1 MELPA
6 GAEGMTSPPQQ
17 QQVEG
22 QNLLQ
27 HPHQQ
32 HWQHQHH
39 QQQSIIAMEEE
50 MPVAAPRDA
59 VGAAGAAVG
68 TKRPCKTNMLE
79 EGEERAAENEVG
91 DGREV
96 WRDVLKSESVP
107 ALRKIFARSPTK
119 VVQWLL
125 EEELERG
132 ETAAAAAAAAGGEG
146 GGGVGDN
153 EREGRQTVLHLCAM
167 KGETDMMQTI
177 LELASGNCGSSSSSS
192 SSSSSGGDERRKTRG
207 GGEEGKEGETGIQRL
222 HGVLSKRNAQGRTPL
237 YLAAQNGHDK
247 CVAMLLSLSS
257 SLPPSPPS
265 FSFPPAA
272 SSPTAPPQPQIVAA
286 AAGAAGA
293 EASTTTT
300 IPSLRPSLHALPDH
314 HGTTPLLIAT
324 RRGHTAVVRLLLQAY
339 REEGKEEGVDA
350 PDAMGRTA
358 FFEACRF
365 GREEIIPLLLQ
376 AGASPLLGPSLP
388 LPAAR
393 RQGRGRTLLD
403 QIEKATV
410 EPQRSFLLLK
420 IRVLTELT
428 YTLNNDLYLPP
439 CLPPS
444 LPPSS
449 SSSSVIKALPAC
461 VRGRVEGGKEGKSGG
476 GDAMPWVEIRGETEQ
491 AYRDEIDRERILA
504 VLSLCAD
511 GTSLPW
517 ELFVELEGFLPTQFD

>member
-1 MELPA
+1 
-6 GAEGMTSPPQQ
+6 
-17 QQVEG
+17 
-22 QNLLQ
+22 
-27 HPHQQ
+27 
-32 HWQHQHH
+32 
-39 QQQSIIAMEEE
+39 MEEE

-68 TKRPCKTNMLE
+68 TKGQCETNMLE

-96 WRDVLKSESVP
+96 WRDVLKFESVP

-132 ETAAAAAAAAGGEG
+132 ETAAAAAAAGGEG

-177 LELASGNCGSSSSSS
+177 LELVSGNCGSSSS

-272 SSPTAPPQPQIVAA
+272 SSPTAPPPPQIVAA
-286 AAGAAGA
+286 AAAAAVAAGA

-324 RRGHTAVVRLLLQAY
+324 KRGHTAVVRLLLQAY

-365 GREEIIPLLLQ
+365 GREEVM
-376 AGASPLLGPSLP
+376 S
-388 LPAAR
+388 
-393 RQGRGRTLLD
+393 
-403 QIEKATV
+403 
-410 EPQRSFLLLK
+410 
-420 IRVLTELT
+420 
-428 YTLNNDLYLPP
+428 
-439 CLPPS
+439 LPPS
-444 LPPSS
+444 LPPPPPSRHQSHPWFGPYSHPLPLPPSLPLSLPRSFHCSS
-449 SSSSVIKALPAC
+449 KQ
-461 VRGRVEGGKEGKSGG
+461 GRV
-476 GDAMPWVEIRGETEQ
+476 
-491 AYRDEIDRERILA
+491 
-504 VLSLCAD
+504 
-511 GTSLPW
+511 
-517 ELFVELEGFLPTQFD
+517 LF